1 MIYTLENDILR
12 LTFREQGGEM
22 RSITEKADG
31 TEYLWDGN
39 PAWWKYSSPI
49 LFPIIA
55 KLWEGKYRVDGKE
68 YELPS
73 HGFGRTSNYTLVK
86 QEKDSIRFAL
96 GWSEE
101 TLACYPYKFRLE
113 IGYELHGNRVDVLWQ
128 VRNEGEDTMFFSI
141 GAHPALRCP
150 IVPGETIE
158 DCFLEFNCPEQA
170 EKFAV
175 TPDAF
180 LKPEHVPGIKG
191 KELPLSWD
199 FFAQG
204 TWIFDSLKSDTIAIR
219 SRKSKKSIRIH
230 FPDFPFLALWSPEK
244 GGAPFICIEPW
255 FGHADM
261 EGYTGDF
268 RRRHGTQ
275 ELAPGKEFN
284 AGYSFTVGS

>member
-1 MIYTLENDILR
+1 MTSKGLKTRDKIDPKYKWNIEAMISDESRIDPDL
-12 LTFREQGGEM
+12 Q
-22 RSITEKADG
+22 K
-31 TEYLWDGN
+31 
-39 PAWWKYSSPI
+39 
-49 LFPIIA
+49 
-55 KLWEGKYRVDGKE
+55 
-68 YELPS
+68 
-73 HGFGRTSNYTLVK
+73 
-86 QEKDSIRFAL
+86 IR
-96 GWSEE
+96 
-101 TLACYPYKFRLE
+101 K
-113 IGYELHGNRVDVLWQ
+113 
-128 VRNEGEDTMFFSI
+128 
-141 GAHPALRCP
+141 
-150 IVPGETIE
+150 
-158 DCFLEFNCPEQA
+158 QA

-175 TPDAF
+175 TPDSF

-199 FFAQG
+199 LFAQG